1 MADLPES
8 HGRRCGPVT
17 SNIVVSSGV
26 RGGRFTG
33 LEHSPVVDGRA
44 RFSDSSL
51 SGLNCP
57 DLHRVSISLR
67 NGLFPWRTGKRNKV
81 VGMLLSDGFG
91 PVAVAFGVGTRRI
104 YRRSPVAI
112 SSPHIAIGIFNTDGG
127 LVRRAEVVEECGVSR
142 TQIVGTAGSSLG
154 RWPAW

>member
-1 MADLPES
+1 
-8 HGRRCGPVT
+8 
-17 SNIVVSSGV
+17 
-26 RGGRFTG
+26 
-33 LEHSPVVDGRA
+33 
-44 RFSDSSL
+44 
-51 SGLNCP
+51 
-57 DLHRVSISLR
+57 
-67 NGLFPWRTGKRNKV
+67 V

-127 LVRRAEVVEECGVSR
+127 PVRKAEVGEERGVSR
-142 TQIVGTAGSSLG
+142 SGIFESAGSSRG